1 MPTSRRIFLAILILG
16 AYSQIVQALLIRE
29 GLVVFYGNEVSLGA
43 FFGSWLFWL
52 ALGSLLVVR
61 WRERPMVQD
70 PLPWISRLLLLLPL
84 VLILQVLMLRTVRL
98 LLDVSASEFV
108 PLGELFL
115 SLFLI
120 VAPGSLL
127 LGFAFPLACKALRD
141 YAGDGGNQETVRDIS
156 RLYIA
161 DALGALLGGVLFT
174 FVFIQWL
181 GITATL
187 GVTTLLLAVTA
198 LKLKRSSAGS
208 RWPAILLAVL
218 GLIITLPVV
227 SPWLDRQ
234 METLRF
240 STLQPGLELFDAT
253 ETRYGHLAIAGFGG
267 QTTLVNNGQVAE
279 SFPLPLE
286 IRQQAAYLMSQA
298 AGAKRVLLFGGFASG
313 LAVELLHYPVTQI
326 DVVEEDEQ
334 AFRKVM
340 PYLPEQSRKA
350 LADPRLQIH
359 FMDGRRY
366 LNSLPVA
373 EHYNLVLVLNA
384 TPSSAYSNRYF
395 TSEFYQGVR
404 HQLASD
410 GVFCTRV
417 SGASNYL
424 GRTVRSF
431 SGSVFRTLREVLPN
445 VAVAPGD
452 NYLFCAS
459 TAAGRVTESASELE
473 LRYLDIPLEDHR
485 FPAKVFYTIL
495 PDDEVRFVRDQLEQP
510 GSERN
515 SDARPVTYYLNMLL
529 WGQFSASGFADWMEQ
544 LRGVGIWAYL
554 LPMLLFLLLWLLRTS
569 LEGGQRSSRL
579 RKASTLILF
588 VLGLVAMAAQLAVL
602 FSYQSHIGFMFE
614 RVALLNGLFMTG
626 LALGAG
632 AGSLLA
638 RTDRPALRLGIVLIL
653 VTIFLAALPHLLNW
667 LGQLA
672 IGWQEWGY
680 LLISL
685 LLGLLAGT
693 GFPLAVKITELEQ
706 AAVVRSSGITQAAD
720 NLGGAV
726 GGLLTGALMVPLLGI
741 EWSSYL
747 LAIFTLLMLLPLLFT
762 AIAPQ
767 RMTPLQLRGR
777 HAFPWP
783 NLGWRLVF
791 LVLLSLAW
799 AQYQQAIKPAPQL
812 HFSDQLLATVSE
824 SSVFELK
831 EMPFIH
837 YLGSVPKGTADIFAL
852 ATMAVAPEVLGFAG
866 PINLL
871 LSVDAKGRLREV
883 RYIDSNETPSYI
895 SGIDGW
901 LTGLAGMDL
910 SVGPLSLSRVD
921 ALTGATISSEAALA
935 SINQA
940 ARVAGQTAFGKSFA
954 QAASQEEAQPAWYSP
969 EFMVTVG
976 LLLLFFPVYLSG
988 SENGRL
994 IYQFAA
1000 LMILGFWL
1008 NSQVTEVDLVNL
1020 GFGLFSSIADNPQH
1034 WLLIGFALV
1043 TTLLFGPVWCG
1054 YLCPFG
1060 ALQEFVSRIGHRL
1073 GLRSYA
1079 SRPLDS
1085 RLRFLKYLL
1094 LGLLLIV
1101 VWGSGDSSWALF
1113 DPMQYVFGEH
1123 WPEWMLGILL
1133 LVLLGALFHYR
1144 FWCRY
1149 LCPLGAF
1156 LAFGNKFALL
1166 QRLAPERRFNHCD
1179 LGVRETFDI
1188 DCIRCN
1194 RCLTGRDTHLKLRG
1208 FGKER

>member
-1 MPTSRRIFLAILILG
+1 MPTSRRVFFAILILG

-70 PLPWISRLLLLLPL
+70 PLPWIGRLLLLLPL

-120 VAPGSLL
+120 VAPGGLL

-141 YAGDGGNQETVRDIS
+141 FAGSGGNQETVRDIS

-181 GITATL
+181 GITGTL

-198 LKLKRSSAGS
+198 LKLKRGNAGS
-208 RWPAILLAVL
+208 RRPAILLAVL
-218 GLIITLPVV
+218 GVIIALPVV
-227 SPWLDRQ
+227 SPWFDRH

-253 ETRYGHLAIAGFGG
+253 ETRYGHLAIAGFGE

-298 AGAKRVLLFGGFASG
+298 AGAKRILLFGGFASG
-313 LAVELLHYPVTQI
+313 LAVELLHYPVTRI

-350 LADPRLQIH
+350 LADPRVQLH

-366 LNSLPVA
+366 LNSLPAA

-404 HQLASD
+404 HQLAQD

-424 GRTVRSF
+424 GRTIRSF
-431 SGSVFRTLREVLPN
+431 SGSIFRTLKEVLPN

-459 TAAGRVTESASELE
+459 SAAGRVTESASELE
-473 LRYLDIPLEDHR
+473 SRYLDIPLEDHR

-495 PDDEVRFVRDQLEQP
+495 PEDEVRFVRDQLEQS

-544 LRGVGIWAYL
+544 LRSVGIWAYL
-554 LPMLLFLLLWLLRTS
+554 LPMLLFLLLWLLRAS
-569 LEGGQRSSRL
+569 LEGGQRTSRL

-602 FSYQSHIGFMFE
+602 FSYQSHVGFMFE

-638 RTDRPALRLGIVLIL
+638 RADRPALCLGGVLIL
-653 VTIFLAALPHLLNW
+653 VTSVLAALPHLLNW

-680 LLISL
+680 PLISL
-685 LLGLLAGT
+685 LLGT

-706 AAVVRSSGITQAAD
+706 SAVVRSSGITQAAD

-726 GGLLTGALMVPLLGI
+726 GGLMTGALMVPLLGI

-762 AIAPQ
+762 ALVPQ
-767 RMTPLQLRGR
+767 GMSPLQLRGR

-783 NLGWRLVF
+783 NLGWGLFF

-799 AQYQQAIKPAPQL
+799 AQYQQVIKPAPQL
-812 HFSDQLLATVSE
+812 HFSDQLLAAVSE

-831 EMPFIH
+831 ERPFIH
-837 YLGSVPKGTADIFAL
+837 YLGSVSNGTADTVAL
-852 ATMAVAPEVLGFAG
+852 STMAVAPDVLGFAG
-866 PINLL
+866 PLNLL
-871 LSVDAKGRLREV
+871 LSLDAKGRLRGV

-901 LTGLAGMDL
+901 LTGLAGTDL

-921 ALTGATISSEAALA
+921 ALTGATVSSEAALA

-940 ARVAGQTAFGKSFA
+940 AHVAGQTAFGKSFA
-954 QAASQEEAQPAWYSP
+954 QVVSQEEAQSAWYSP
-969 EFMVTVG
+969 AFTVTVG

-1020 GFGLFSSIADNPQH
+1020 GLGFFASVADNPQH

-1043 TTLLFGPVWCG
+1043 TTVMFGPVWCG

-1079 SRPLDS
+1079 SRPLDN

-1094 LGLLLIV
+1094 LGLLL
-1101 VWGSGDSSWALF
+1101 
-1113 DPMQYVFGEH
+1113 M
-1123 WPEWMLGILL
+1123 
-1133 LVLLGALFHYR
+1133 
-1144 FWCRY
+1144 
-1149 LCPLGAF
+1149 
-1156 LAFGNKFALL
+1156 
-1166 QRLAPERRFNHCD
+1166 
-1179 LGVRETFDI
+1179 
-1188 DCIRCN
+1188 
-1194 RCLTGRDTHLKLRG
+1194 
-1208 FGKER
+1208 